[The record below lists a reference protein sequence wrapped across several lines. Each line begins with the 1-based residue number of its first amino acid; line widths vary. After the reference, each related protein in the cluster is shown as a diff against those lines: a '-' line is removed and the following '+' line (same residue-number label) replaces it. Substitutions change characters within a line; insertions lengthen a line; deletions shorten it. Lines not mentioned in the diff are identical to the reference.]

1 MTAWPSLPRLAAAE
15 RRWRCAEHG
24 CKARMRR
31 EYEITVRNEL
41 MADVYMA
48 RKDRQL
54 SLTIARAFKQGSRA
68 DVGAA
73 C

>member
-1 MTAWPSLPRLAAAE
+1 
-15 RRWRCAEHG
+15 
-24 CKARMRR
+24 MRR

-54 SLTIARAFKQGSRA
+54 SLTIAHGFAQGSRA
-68 DVGAA
+68 DVGAGL
-73 C
+73 